1 MTEYVY
7 TGEGLLSEEREQ
19 VDSTTWAI
27 TTYADFAPSGEAR
40 TVTQKGVKLSSV
52 AAPVDLAQTKT
63 IDGFGNVTASH
74 DASGTLVTQADF
86 DLAGRAVRTT
96 DAAGVTSVSE
106 YDCLG
111 REVRSYRQSAEGE
124 ISHLLT
130 HAYDAAGHAIR
141 DEYQAPETS
150 ECEWSVE
157 RTYDASGREFT
168 SNDSRLSL
176 FAVSIYDARGN
187 LERSLPEGNV
197 LTWDFGAASRYDYNV
212 YGQLASE
219 YAPGESSA
227 TVTTYYPNG
236 LVERFTK
243 PDGSWSAYTYDDGG
257 LKLTETVPAED
268 GETLTAT
275 FSYDVGGR
283 LISSTTSDGAM
294 TTSTS
299 VPAHIA
305 ADLLR
310 SVCYVLGIDLEHPE
324 VPDR

>member
-124 ISHLLT
+124 ISDLLT
-130 HAYDAAGHAIR
+130 RVFDTLKVDH
-141 DEYQAPETS
+141 
-150 ECEWSVE
+150 
-157 RTYDASGREFT
+157 
-168 SNDSRLSL
+168 
-176 FAVSIYDARGN
+176 
-187 LERSLPEGNV
+187 LEAFRS
-197 LTWDFGAASRYDYNV
+197 SK
-212 YGQLASE
+212 S
-219 YAPGESSA
+219 
-227 TVTTYYPNG
+227 
-236 LVERFTK
+236 
-243 PDGSWSAYTYDDGG
+243 
-257 LKLTETVPAED
+257 
-268 GETLTAT
+268 
-275 FSYDVGGR
+275 
-283 LISSTTSDGAM
+283 
-294 TTSTS
+294 
-299 VPAHIA
+299 
-305 ADLLR
+305 
-310 SVCYVLGIDLEHPE
+310 
-324 VPDR
+324 